1 MPSCR
6 AWWIFICKNT
16 SFIKIILDSYVYII
30 YNGLINNE
38 QGYILMSH
46 RLNQPLLKTLEM
58 AYEHIQ
64 TFDLSEIG
72 YIEPVLKEGLVY
84 ITKRSDTPE
93 LSQKKQKEL
102 DNEVRALLGCFA
114 QMRQDADNG
123 FMAMYGAASIHLSNI
138 IEIPSW

>member
-1 MPSCR
+1 
-6 AWWIFICKNT
+6 
-16 SFIKIILDSYVYII
+16 
-30 YNGLINNE
+30 
-38 QGYILMSH
+38 MSH

-102 DNEVRALLGCFA
+102 EQNTNEKL
-114 QMRQDADNG
+114 D
-123 FMAMYGAASIHLSNI
+123 
-138 IEIPSW
+138 